1 MSELYI
7 RLGKALKLERQ
18 NKGLSLVQVADQLK
32 SSESTLERVEEG
44 DFSSFSSPVYFTLH
58 AKSYAEVL
66 GVDYVRTLDAIRDD
80 LGEAVPD
87 PVANATVSRPGATA
101 AAKEIPDSSRKRTP
115 IWVFIVLAIIALGAL
130 AAWIL
135 LSKDK
140 TTSNIPAEPTPA
152 AVSPPSADTMATLP
166 KDTTV
171 VTLSLTARGSSWV
184 ALMTDGDTALYRTF
198 APGETSE
205 ISAVRQMIL
214 TVGTP
219 SQVDLRLNGHP
230 VKLADR
236 SGRIAN
242 VVITPN
248 NVRAYTGV
256 VDSIPQ
262 LMSADSVGDAASA
275 TKAAGDTIRRAAG
288 GTGR

>member
-18 NKGLSLVQVADQLK
+18 NKGLSLAQVADQLK

-44 DFSSFSSPVYFTLH
+44 DFSSFSSPVYFNLH
-58 AKSYAEVL
+58 AKSYAEAL
-66 GVDYVRTLDAIRDD
+66 GIDYVRTLEAIRDD
-80 LGEAVPD
+80 LGEAAPE
-87 PVANATVSRPGATA
+87 PVANGTVSRPGAATIV
-101 AAKEIPDSSRKRTP
+101 KENIDIPGRRKHL
-115 IWVFIVLAIIALGAL
+115 WLYIVLPLIILGGI

-140 TTSNIPAEPTPA
+140 PSVQNTPA
-152 AVSPPSADTMATLP
+152 QTPAVSSQQMPDPLSGMQPDTS
-166 KDTTV
+166 V
-171 VTLSLTARGSSWV
+171 FTLSLEARGSSWV

-198 APGETSE
+198 SAGETLE
-205 ISAVRQMIL
+205 VSAVRQMIL

-230 VKLADR
+230 VKMADR

-248 NVRAYTGV
+248 NVRAFTGV
-256 VDSIPQ
+256 IDSIPQ
-262 LMSADSVGDAASA
+262 MNSDSVGGAMTSGNVADSIQRA
-275 TKAAGDTIRRAAG
+275 TGGAGR
-288 GTGR
+288 